1 MLPIKNI
8 NDLQS
13 HIHSLEIKRVEHEIY
28 LRQKAAS
35 IEENLM
41 GLLKTYSYITG
52 FFKGNTR
59 PAEGNAK
66 KNDNPD
72 WVTMFTRVV
81 VPFALNKVF
90 FRKSSFIV
98 KSLISLVSQGAI
110 SSVNKN
116 TVAGWVDMLTD
127 YIKSKT
133 KKKQPLYDAIPPDS
147 ETY

>member
-13 HIHSLEIKRVEHEIY
+13 HIHSLELKRVEHELF

-41 GLLKTYSYITG
+41 GLLKTYSYITS
-52 FFKGNTR
+52 FFKGNTWT
-59 PAEGNAK
+59 AEGNTE
-66 KNDNPD
+66 KNDKSD
-72 WVTMFTRVV
+72 WVTILTRVV

-90 FRKSSFIV
+90 FKKSSFIV

-127 YIKSKT
+127 FIKSKT
-133 KKKQPLYDAIPPDS
+133 KKKQPLYDGIPPDS